1 MGIRWSSGKYFSMNM
16 KIDYGRDVE
25 YPDFTA
31 DTKFVVT
38 VYDGADRIVREFDNY
53 NDAEDFYETTYE
65 RLNKRDDM
73 IDTEG
78 G

>member
-1 MGIRWSSGKYFSMNM
+1 MKIKMASGEGFTMNM
-16 KIDYGRDVE
+16 GIDYGRDI
-25 YPDFTA
+25 

-38 VYDGADRIVREFDNY
+38 IYDGADRVVREFNNY
-53 NDAEDFYETTYE
+53 NDADDFYETTYE

-78 G
+78 S

>member
-1 MGIRWSSGKYFSMNM
+1 MGIRWSSGKFFSMNM
-16 KIDYGRDVE
+16 KIDYGRDI
-25 YPDFTA
+25 

-38 VYDGADRIVREFDNY
+38 VYDNPNVTVKEFDNY
-53 NDAEDFYETTYE
+53 NDADDFYETTYE

-78 G
+78 S